1 MSQPSAKLKL
11 DEFLQKYKTKEG
23 EVSTHLRI
31 PNQAL
36 GIYGGKWHITKK
48 SDLEKFNKIYHRK
61 VFELKLP
68 EYLTETQDRENGGP
82 IYLDLDFKYLDIE
95 VRQHDSDIVNDI
107 IETYIHHLSNLID
120 IENGFDDFKIWV
132 FEKDDINKLKEK
144 KSHNGVWFDSKD
156 GIHMIFE
163 IKMPHDMQLLLRS
176 MVLSTIEDEVFDAL
190 RPQLINTP
198 DDIIDKSISS
208 GSTGIQMYGSKKP
221 GGKPYKLTDCYKITL
236 NDESKQFEIVMS
248 ANDTPGMLDKAKKS
262 KHLPLYFSTRT
273 KFQNYKSVEINKTL
287 KQQYLE
293 HKKKKKERELNN
305 HTISK
310 VENDAYN
317 LLYEQGVFETITSE
331 EELLKYI
338 KIFIFDS
345 NNQELISA
353 HKYTMLLDDKFYD
366 PYNTWFKVAQAL
378 FSVGNEMMLTFALWS
393 SQSESWNWE
402 GSKMEMIKK
411 YWMDISQLKECLI
424 TIGSIKYWAGKEKP
438 IEYKKIYDNS
448 VKYHMNETLFGEGT
462 EYDLARLCYFMY
474 KDKYACV
481 SLKGQG
487 EWWEFNSLLK
497 PEYTHCWTE
506 CETGTSLRRK
516 LSSQLS
522 TLYIDEERETTDRM
536 KTKIRLLATL
546 KEQPTP
552 DLAQIKVVEKELAK
566 VTKSSAI
573 YNNIAIKLKKTTNKA
588 KIMTECKDE
597 FREPFLLDK
606 LDSNPYTMCFNNG
619 IYDFKA
625 KEIRNENNKIKY
637 EGEFRM
643 GYPEDYISKS
653 TRIEFVK
660 PDYDNNEEHVK
671 IKEEI
676 DNFMATLFVDESLR
690 EYMWDHLASAL
701 IGVNKAQTFNIY
713 YGGGSNGKSMLVK
726 FMKVC
731 LGDYAK
737 IDVPLSLITQKRVG
751 VGDTSPEIAALKGI
765 RYAVMQEASK
775 GDTINDGIMKQ
786 LTGGDVLTGR
796 HLFKDPIAFV
806 PQFTLCLCL
815 NVMPTI
821 NSNDGG
827 TWRRI
832 RKVDYDSTFVD
843 TRKHRISTVVADK
856 QFPMDRNLEDNFVR
870 WAPIMMWHLIQIS
883 QENLGDVVDCDKVL
897 EASQQYRERED
908 YLEQFYKDKIENTGN
923 NQHLVSKTGI
933 KVEFRNWW
941 TQERNGPAPRLTEL
955 IDFLDKKYDPLSRN
969 IKEYR
974 GWRMKQE
981 WMEDDDDDLSAT

>member
-1 MSQPSAKLKL
+1 MAEPQAKIKL
-11 DEFLQKYKTKEG
+11 DEFLQKYKTKDG

-36 GIYGGKWHITKK
+36 GIYGGKWNITKK
-48 SDLEKFNKIYHRK
+48 ADLENFNKIYHRK
-61 VFELKLP
+61 VFELGLS
-68 EYLTETQDRENGGP
+68 EYLTETQDRKNGGP
-82 IYLDLDFKYLDIE
+82 VYLDLDFKYMDIDK
-95 VRQHDSDIVNDI
+95 RQHDSDIINDI
-107 IETYIHHLSNLID
+107 IETYIQHLSNLID
-120 IENGFDDFKIWV
+120 LESGFKDFKIWV
-132 FEKDDINKLKEK
+132 FEKDKINKLKEK
-144 KSHNGVWFDSKD
+144 KPHNGTWFDSKD

-176 MVLSTIEDEVFDAL
+176 MVLTTIEDEVLDAL
-190 RPQLINTP
+190 RPQLINSP
-198 DDIIDKSISS
+198 EDIIDKSISS

-221 GGKPYKLTDCYKITL
+221 GGEPYKLTDCYKITF
-236 NDESKQFEIVMS
+236 NEGSSQFEIVMS
-248 ANDTPGMLDKAKKS
+248 ANDTTGMLDKAKKS
-262 KHLPLYFSTRT
+262 KHLALYFSTRT
-273 KFQNYKSVEINKTL
+273 KFQNYKAVKINKSL
-287 KQQYLE
+287 KQKYLE
-293 HKKKKKERELNN
+293 HKKKKKEREFNN
-305 HTISK
+305 QISNK
-310 VENDAYN
+310 LENDAYN
-317 LLYEQGVFETITSE
+317 LLYDQGVFERITSE

-338 KIFIFDS
+338 KIFILDS

-353 HKYTMLLDDKFYD
+353 HKYTLLLDDKYYE
-366 PYNTWFKVAQAL
+366 PYNIWFKVGQAL
-378 FSVGNEMMLTFALWS
+378 HSVGNELMLTYALWS

-402 GSKMEMIKK
+402 GEKMRMIKK
-411 YWMDISQLKECLI
+411 YWNDISQLKQCLI
-424 TIGSIKYWAGKEKP
+424 TIGSIKYWAGKEHP

-546 KEQPTP
+546 KEQGA
-552 DLAQIKVVEKELAK
+552 DINQIKVVEKQLAK

-619 IYDFKA
+619 VYDFKSR
-625 KEIRNENNKIKY
+625 EIKDENNKVKY

-653 TRIEFVK
+653 TRIEFIK
-660 PDYDNNEEHVK
+660 PDYDNNEEHKK

-676 DNFMATLFVDESLR
+676 DNFMATLFVEDSLR
-690 EYMWDHLASAL
+690 EYMWNHLASAL
-701 IGVNKAQTFNIY
+701 IGVNIAQTFNIY

-765 RYAVMQEASK
+765 RFAVMQEASK

-843 TRKHRISTVVADK
+843 TRKHRISTIKADK
-856 QFPMDRNLEDNFVR
+856 QFPMDRNLEDNFTR

-883 QENLGDVVDCDKVL
+883 QNNLGDVLDCDKVL

-923 NQHLVSKTGI
+923 NQHVVSKTGI

-941 TQERNGPAPRLTEL
+941 QQERNGQSPRLTEL
-955 IDFLDKKYDPLSRN
+955 IDYLDKKFDPLCRN

-981 WMEDDDDDLSAT
+981 WMEDDDDDLSGT